1 MKLINFLNIISIVIC
16 ISSITLNIY
25 TWKKLNAIKK
35 LTLKNN
41 FSARAGLR
49 SRGIK

>member
-1 MKLINFLNIISIVIC
+1 MKLINYLNIISILIGVF
-16 ISSITLNIY
+16 SIVLNIY

-41 FSARAGLR
+41 FSAKAGLR